1 MELKDWIASIAVSIV
16 ALATVIGIIW
26 KFASWKM
33 GVDKDIGSLGKGT
46 DEDRSTIKSFM
57 KEIRND
63 IKDISKRLPP
73 PPAVAGQSPIRLTD
87 HGEELATD
95 LQAKAWAKELAPSIV
110 DEVRGKRPFEIDE
123 FCNTYVTT
131 RLPGE
136 LGSQG
141 CRMRLQV
148 RHSARECPAGFG
160 GSLERRVVQPS
171 RNRGCILADPFKSLP
186 VYSRI

>member
-1 MELKDWIASIAVSIV
+1 MKDWIASIAVSIV

-63 IKDISKRLPP
+63 IKDIFKRLPP
-73 PPAVAGQSPIRLTD
+73 PPAVTGQSPIRLTD
-87 HGEELATD
+87 HGEELAAD

-136 LGSQG
+136 WVVKVAECAYRFGT
-141 CRMRLQV
+141 
-148 RHSARECPAGFG
+148 AREN
-160 GSLERRVVQPS
+160 V
-171 RNRGCILADPFKSLP
+171 LP
-186 VYSRI
+186 VLGVVLRDELFSLLGIEAAS